1 MSAMEA
7 VPVADNQQPF
17 ESQFQELL
25 QSMQRDFNC
34 LGDANRA
41 TRTGALDRLKKKL
54 LPLDGKVQHL
64 PIQSHFEAISA
75 SNIEFLNR
83 NIQCVSPCL
92 SGFV

>member
-7 VPVADNQQPF
+7 VPAAADNQQPF

-54 LPLDGKVQHL
+54 LPLDGKV
-64 PIQSHFEAISA
+64 PYIAIQLHFKAMSI
-75 SNIEFLNR
+75 
-83 NIQCVSPCL
+83 
-92 SGFV
+92 